1 MKKIIKIISF
11 SLAFVFLFV
20 LTTGAAAVSPALDVI
35 ASEYGLTKVSLIS
48 RDVYFES
55 GDFEA
60 ATGMEGLDSISV
72 ISLPDSSHGTLML
85 GNITVAP
92 GQSVSRKNLDNL
104 RFVPRTDSTTEAS
117 FDFSPNGGSKS
128 AYTCSIYLLE
138 KENSAPS
145 AMSSTLSTYNDMPVY
160 GMLKAFD
167 PENDPVKFELVSK
180 PVNGTISFNEASP
193 SSFVYTP
200 TVSKSALDSFEYVAV
215 DKYGNRSEPA
225 SVSLNIFESDT
236 NVFFADL
243 DGHWAHFAAIRC
255 ISSGVMSFTA
265 KDGEYTFSPD
275 APVSRAEFCASL
287 MKNAG
292 YTGFNSVSGTGYAD
306 DADIPEEYK
315 GYIAA
320 ASVLGITKGVGDGE
334 TLSFCPNNQITRAE
348 AAVMIERLYNISGEI
363 EASTPAVLPVFAD
376 YESVPVWAADSMN
389 ALCSTGII
397 NGSADGNISP
407 YAGLTRAQVAVMLN
421 NITEA
426 GISDRV
432 GG

>member
-1 MKKIIKIISF
+1 MKQIIKIM
-11 SLAFVFLFV
+11 SLSLVFV
-20 LTTGAAAVSPALDVI
+20 LLFALTSGATIVSPALDVI

-60 ATGMEGLDSISV
+60 TTGIEGLDSISV

-92 GQSVSRKNLDNL
+92 GQNVSRKNLDNL
-104 RFVPRTDSTTEAS
+104 RFVPRTDSPTEAS
-117 FDFSPNGGSKS
+117 FDFSPNGGSGS
-128 AYTCSIYLLE
+128 AYTCNIHLLE
-138 KENSAPS
+138 RENSAPRVI
-145 AMSSTLSTYNDMPVY
+145 SSSLSTYNDIPVY
-160 GMLKAFD
+160 GTLKAFD

-180 PVNGTISFNEASP
+180 PVNGTISFNDDSP
-193 SSFVYTP
+193 SSFIYTP
-200 TVSKSALDSFEYVAV
+200 TVNKSAPDSFEYVAV
-215 DKYGNRSEPA
+215 DKYGNRSETA
-225 SVSLNIFESDT
+225 TVSLNIRESDT

-255 ISSGVMSFTA
+255 ASTGVMSFSTNE
-265 KDGEYTFSPD
+265 GEYMFTPD

-306 DADIPEEYK
+306 DSDIPEEYK
-315 GYIAA
+315 GYISA
-320 ASVLGITKGVGDGE
+320 ASVLGVTKGVANGE
-334 TLSFCPNNQITRAE
+334 SVSFCPNNQITRAE
-348 AAVMIERLYNISGEI
+348 AAVMIERLYNISDNI
-363 EASTPAVLPVFAD
+363 ETSVTDVLPVFND
-376 YESVPVWAADSMN
+376 YESVPAWARDSMN
-389 ALCSTGII
+389 ALCSAGII

-407 YAGLTRAQVAVMLN
+407 YTGLTRAQVAVMLN

-426 GISDRV
+426 GIV
-432 GG
+432 A